1 MEMLIFCFGKLK
13 KGGNFNEKELAL
25 LLSCMVLCALVLVGC
40 GGGNAYAGTT
50 WELTR
55 AEAYGVTMEGEM
67 LDNTVGEM
75 TIKFVDNSKMEING
89 MGMSGEAT
97 YTLEGDK
104 IMVTEGSQT
113 MEFTVANDEISVE
126 ASGATMY
133 FTKK

>member
-1 MEMLIFCFGKLK
+1 MK
-13 KGGNFNEKELAL
+13 KKLAL

-40 GGGNAYAGTT
+40 GGGGNAYAGTT

-104 IMVTEGSQT
+104 IMVTECSQT
-113 MEFTVANDEISVE
+113 REFTGANYEISVE
-126 ASGATMY
+126 ASGATMD